1 MEKIRQSYY
10 TGGSLQGLPVKGMT
24 NGADSRQNGTN
35 GRAAIWVTI
44 FAGAGPTSTFRKR
57 NRGTMDVFEITQVT
71 DEIVE
76 AFERLIPQLSSS
88 NPPPTRAELEDIVS
102 SRASI
107 LLGARD
113 PENGDRLVGS
123 LTLAVFRVPTGVRAW
138 IEDVVVDG
146 ESRGKGIGEALTR
159 AAIERAKQEGAVTVD
174 LTSRPSREAANRL
187 YVRVGFVARHT
198 NIYRYN
204 IGR

>member
-1 MEKIRQSYY
+1 
-10 TGGSLQGLPVKGMT
+10 
-24 NGADSRQNGTN
+24 
-35 GRAAIWVTI
+35 
-44 FAGAGPTSTFRKR
+44 
-57 NRGTMDVFEITQVT
+57 MDVFEITQVT

-113 PENGDRLVGS
+113 PENGNRLVGS

-198 NIYRYN
+198 YIYRYN